1 MGELQLS
8 KEKVDRLTC
17 TPAPQQLND
26 ANKEVTYWTG
36 ALQKCET
43 YLQLS
48 KENVR
53 KLTRTPAQQLNDANE
68 EVTFWT
74 DSLQQLRKR
83 ATGKFRR
90 HCNAC
95 KLDMP
100 DGNVDKPCSRCKEN
114 GKSVTDWI
122 SALTSKTENTYEIQ
136 LQNAKEEVARLTHT
150 RRRRMNQTRT
160 RYVDDEEVTEVTVRL
175 DTSEKITVS
184 VADTR
189 VDHQFKEYDDLL
201 HLTEY
206 SRRRLASSK
215 RNPEAAAHREF
226 RQHLAR
232 IR

>member
-1 MGELQLS
+1 MGVMLEKEQKEVTYWTGALQQCEIELQLS

-26 ANKEVTYWTG
+26 ANEEVTYWTG

-48 KENVR
+48 KENVD

-90 HCNAC
+90 HCNA
-95 KLDMP
+95 
-100 DGNVDKPCSRCKEN
+100 CSRCKEN

-160 RYVDDEEVTEVTVRL
+160 H
-175 DTSEKITVS
+175 
-184 VADTR
+184 TR
-189 VDHQFKEYDDLL
+189 VLE
-201 HLTEY
+201 
-206 SRRRLASSK
+206 
-215 RNPEAAAHREF
+215 
-226 RQHLAR
+226 
-232 IR
+232 